1 MECSINNQ
9 QDDYPLG
16 EELISL
22 LEKVLQEA
30 AAVEGVDPGTEV
42 GLTLVDDAAIQDLNR
57 TYRGID
63 APTDVLSFALEE
75 TSPGEP
81 AFVDPGVDRLL
92 GDIVVAVPTAARQ
105 AQNYGHS
112 LAREL
117 AFLTVHGFL
126 HLLGYDHGTE
136 EEAARMEARQE
147 AILARMGLER

>member
-30 AAVEGVDPGTEV
+30 AAVEGVDPGAEV
-42 GLTLVDDAAIQDLNR
+42 GLTLVDDAAIRDLNR

-81 AFVDPGVDRLL
+81 AHFDPRVDRLL
-92 GDIVVAVPTAARQ
+92 GDIVVSVPTAARQ

-136 EEAARMEARQE
+136 DAAARMEARQE
-147 AILARMGLER
+147 DILARVGLKR

>member
-30 AAVEGVDPGTEV
+30 AAVEGVDPGAEV

-57 TYRGID
+57 TYRGVD

-81 AFVDPGVDRLL
+81 AYFDPRVDRLL
-92 GDIVVAVPTAARQ
+92 GDIVVSVPTAVRQ

-136 EEAARMEARQE
+136 DAAARMEARQE
-147 AILARMGLER
+147 DILTRVGLKR